1 MVSCFST
8 NDFPSYKRILSPMSL
23 VLEMAI
29 KDAVKEATR
38 EAVHK
43 YLYNNLEAAPS
54 GGYNDTAVQKVETKR
69 RTHKMSW
76 MDFSDKELRIV
87 NEVEKKPGMK
97 QHQICTL
104 MSTHDDAYAD
114 GMCEEGT
121 TKALLANLCDRKV
134 LISSTKNGYTLND
147 SSTPPPVNYPSYHPH
162 N

>member
-1 MVSCFST
+1 M
-8 NDFPSYKRILSPMSL
+8 NL

-43 YLYNNLEAAPS
+43 YLYNDCEGAPS

-87 NEVEKKPGMK
+87 NEVEKTPGMGGK
-97 QHQICTL
+97 QIVAL
-104 MSTHDDAYAD
+104 MSTFDAEYPD
-114 GMCEEGT
+114 GQCEENT
-121 TKALLANLCDRKV
+121 TKVLLSNLVGRKV
-134 LISSTKNGYTLND
+134 LISQGKGGYILND
-147 SSTPPPVNYPSYHPH
+147 SDTPPYKLPILPPA
-162 N
+162 

>member
-1 MVSCFST
+1 
-8 NDFPSYKRILSPMSL
+8 MSL

-43 YLYNNLEAAPS
+43 YLYNDCEGAPS
-54 GGYNDTAVQKVETKR
+54 GGYNDTAVLEVKVKR
-69 RTHKMSW
+69 RASKMSW

-104 MSTHDDAYAD
+104 MSTHDAAYAD

-134 LISSTKNGYTLND
+134 LLSSTKNGYTLND
-147 SSTPPPVNYPSYHPH
+147 SSTPPPCKLPILSPQ
-162 N
+162 

>member
-1 MVSCFST
+1 
-8 NDFPSYKRILSPMSL
+8 MSL